1 MSDRSR
7 KYRKNQ
13 CVDKNGNSETVDNL
27 NNNFY
32 NGSSRGMVVE
42 GNENDDDETLK
53 PKKQID
59 QKALNRLQAMAMS
72 DDDDY
77 GKAAF
82 EQL

>member
-1 MSDRSR
+1 
-7 KYRKNQ
+7 
-13 CVDKNGNSETVDNL
+13 
-27 NNNFY
+27 
-32 NGSSRGMVVE
+32 MVVD
-42 GNENDDDETLK
+42 GNENDDDDALK

-82 EQL
+82 EQLWFLFHLPFHTLAIFRVRSQLLLWAAG

>member
-1 MSDRSR
+1 M
-7 KYRKNQ
+7 
-13 CVDKNGNSETVDNL
+13 
-27 NNNFY
+27 
-32 NGSSRGMVVE
+32 E
-42 GNENDDDETLK
+42 GNENDDDEALK